1 MLPITYTPAAEKYFR
16 KLKDNKLKI
25 LYREAIIKI
34 RKNPHIGDPKKGN
47 LKGIYCIDLYY
58 NRTNYEL
65 AYRISQLENGDI
77 EMADEKMKE
86 KFLAISGILNS

>member
-34 RKNPHIGDPKKGN
+34 RKNPHIGDSKKGN